1 MVESD
6 CGSFLPSIAGTES
19 LSISSSSQLSSND
32 FVLDSVLRKLRP
44 VPKLVLVSLASV
56 LWTVQ
61 AADLA
66 ITLGQ
71 AEEIAVE
78 NDPEIKRYRHLHQK
92 QHDLLFAN
100 RELPDPQF
108 RSGVVN
114 YPIEGGGFRYEGMTH
129 AIVGVRQQIPPFGSR
144 RANDT
149 RLLGLADQLMF
160 DADDRERSL
169 RRDLRLAWLDI
180 VFESRA
186 LELIRT
192 SRAYFVDLVD
202 VTRSLYSIGS
212 QQQQDVFQAE
222 LELNRID
229 DQILERQQR
238 IENTRLMI
246 GSLIGRFDFQI
257 TTTDYPAEPELAI
270 PTEPIA
276 ILECHPTML
285 ALRALTYANDG
296 SIKMISSM
304 YRPTWTVDLGY
315 GYRKGTTIQGSSRS
329 DIVSATVSFSIP
341 FLRNRKYDKQLDAA
355 RSNKAADELL
365 KTRQLRTLHQRYS
378 SALSDLGLLTQR
390 IDAYKNQLVPRS
402 DNLAQASLQAYRSK
416 TTDFSNVVRSYI
428 SQVETKLAY
437 EQLIAERHKTWA
449 ELNYLIGHDHQ

>member
-1 MVESD
+1 M
-6 CGSFLPSIAGTES
+6 
-19 LSISSSSQLSSND
+19 ISA
-32 FVLDSVLRKLRP
+32 LRKLRP
-44 VPKLVLVSLASV
+44 ALILLLILSASV

-61 AADLA
+61 AAELA
-66 ITLGQ
+66 ISLEQ
-71 AEEIAVE
+71 AEEIALE
-78 NDPEIKRYRHLHQK
+78 NDPEIKRYQHLHQT

-144 RANDT
+144 RATDT
-149 RLLGLADQLMF
+149 RLLRLADQLMF
-160 DADDRERSL
+160 DAHDRERSL
-169 RRDLRLAWLDI
+169 RRDLRLAWLTI

-238 IENTRLMI
+238 IESARLMI

-257 TTTDYPAEPELAI
+257 TTTDYPDDPKQVI
-270 PTEPIA
+270 PTEPMA
-276 ILECHPTML
+276 ILERHPSML
-285 ALRALTYANDG
+285 ALRALTHANDG
-296 SIKMISSM
+296 SIEMINSM
-304 YRPTWTVDLGY
+304 YRPTWTIDLGY

-329 DIVSATVSFSIP
+329 DIVSATVSFSLP
-341 FLRNRKYDKQLDAA
+341 FFANRKYDKQLDAA
-355 RSNKAADELL
+355 RSTKAADELL
-365 KTRQLRTLHQRYS
+365 KTRRMRTLQQRYS
-378 SALSDLGLLTQR
+378 SAVSDLELLTQR
-390 IDAYKNQLVPRS
+390 IDAYRNQLVPRS
-402 DNLAQASLQAYRSK
+402 DSLAQASLQAYRSK

-428 SQVETKLAY
+428 GQVETKLAY